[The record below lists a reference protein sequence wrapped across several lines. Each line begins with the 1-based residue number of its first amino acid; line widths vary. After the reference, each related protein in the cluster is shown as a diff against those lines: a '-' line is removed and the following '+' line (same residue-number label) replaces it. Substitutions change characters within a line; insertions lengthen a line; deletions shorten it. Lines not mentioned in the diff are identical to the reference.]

1 MKIPLR
7 FQTTEYDCAPTSFI
21 NALLYLY
28 EREEIPAILL
38 KTIYQYSLD
47 EKRCQGTSRESA
59 ENLANILSEYAKDN
73 SFKIRV
79 VTLTKNEVQLST
91 MKECLNEGGVIIARC
106 YQDSEHYVLITN
118 IDDNSAYLFDPY
130 YLDKK
135 TYIEDDEVVIALKDT
150 FTYNRIVKIDRL
162 FSESKKD
169 FSLMEKYKREILEK
183 NLEINIVLRIQMEN

>member
-59 ENLANILSEYAKDN
+59 EKLANLISEYAKDN
-73 SFKIRV
+73 GFKIRV
-79 VTLTKNEVQLST
+79 VTLTKDEVQLST

-169 FSLMEKYKREILEK
+169 FSLMEKDKREIFLLYRE
-183 NLEINIVLRIQMEN
+183 